1 MFNNHAPATGEHHA
15 SHPSLAFV
23 LSRDHLVDAVFRLG
37 IVEQLFSDLHLMA
50 LLIVGELFPA
60 IALGYYGWRRCSRHP
75 VRAWSSA
82 MWIAFYM
89 TVPLFAYDYLYLAVH
104 QQRGWSFLQTHWYL
118 SAFYVIPWVLLPPI
132 AWWVTSRQRAT
143 R

>member
-1 MFNNHAPATGEHHA
+1 MRSTHHWRLFCLATTWWTLFFILGL
-15 SHPSLAFV
+15 PSNYFQAYTFWP
-23 LSRDHLVDAVFRLG
+23 
-37 IVEQLFSDLHLMA
+37 
-50 LLIVGELFPA
+50 LLIVGEVFPA

-75 VRAWSSA
+75 ERAWSSV

-132 AWWVTSRQRAT
+132 AWWVTSKPPAT